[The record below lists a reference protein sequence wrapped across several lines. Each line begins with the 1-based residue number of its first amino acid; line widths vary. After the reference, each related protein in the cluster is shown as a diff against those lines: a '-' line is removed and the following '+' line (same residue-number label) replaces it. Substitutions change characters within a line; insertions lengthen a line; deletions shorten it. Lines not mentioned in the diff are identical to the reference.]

1 MNIRLII
8 TAIMLILAAA
18 FVSAQPGARIGKLNG
33 IVTID
38 NSDVAVQNATVTILQ
53 LRRSVQTDSK
63 GRYEFHELPEGHYDV
78 LAHLD
83 RVPDVVQSV
92 DVRNE
97 TALNFQLS
105 LTIVTEQVT
114 VSGSGSEEAISNAY
128 GSVAALSAVKI
139 GEANPITIGDA
150 LERLPGVAKR
160 SFGPGSGRPVIRGFD
175 GDRVLVLKDGLRIG
189 GIASQSGDE
198 VEPIDVLSLDRIEV
212 VKGPATLLFGSN
224 AIGGVVNGIST
235 NEVFLN
241 GLSGYLS
248 GFGGS
253 NNWQTGGGGG
263 LKYGFGDFML
273 FGSGTVQKANDYVT
287 PLGTVRNSFAKNGSY
302 SGGAGWFPRRGWIT
316 FSYGFDRQRYGIP
329 TDADELDLESLKS
342 RRYNFEVKGGIRG
355 LGGFIESGDFAVSYN
370 DYKNR
375 EFEFETDEN
384 VTELESLAT
393 NKNFNYR
400 ASFNH
405 RRIGRFAGTF
415 GSSGFTRDFVSLGE
429 EAPAPRTKQESLA
442 AFGLERIEFERV
454 GLQFGGRIEQNRYNP
469 EGALPTRNFV
479 GVSAS
484 VGARFRLSA
493 NGLLAANYQ
502 HSFRAPALEELFNF
516 GPHPGLLVF
525 DIGDPNLTSERS
537 DGVDINFRYNRDRV
551 RIESGVYYYRITNF
565 VFQAFTGNTDDESN
579 LPIINYAQSDAR
591 YTGAEANLEAKFA
604 KRLWL
609 TGRIDYV
616 RADLTELNRPLPR
629 IPPIRAAVG
638 FDWHYDGLSIRP
650 EAIFAGKQDRIF
662 DYETQTPG
670 YAVFNINGSYSFVVN
685 RTAHV
690 VSFSA
695 FNLGDKLYRNHLSFI
710 KDIAPEI
717 GRGFRF
723 NYSMRF

>member
-1 MNIRLII
+1 
-8 TAIMLILAAA
+8 MLVSMSI
-18 FVSAQPGARIGKLNG
+18 SAQTEGKMGTLSG
-33 IVTID
+33 TVTLD
-38 NSDVAVQNATVTILQ
+38 NSGVAVQNATVTILN
-53 LRRSVQTDSK
+53 LRRSVQTNDEGK
-63 GRYEFHELPEGHYDV
+63 YKFVGLPEGRYDV

-97 TALNFQLS
+97 TTFNIRLF

-114 VSGSGSEEAISNAY
+114 VSGSGTEEAISNAY
-128 GSVAALSAVKI
+128 GSVAAVSAVKI
-139 GEANPITIGDA
+139 GEGNPLTIGDA
-150 LERLPGVAKR
+150 VDRLPGVAKR

-235 NEVFLN
+235 NEVFLE

-253 NNWQTGGGGG
+253 NNWQAGGGGG
-263 LKYGFGDFML
+263 LKYGFGEFMV
-273 FGSGTVQKANDYVT
+273 FGSGTVQKANGYVT
-287 PLGTVRNSFAKNGSY
+287 PIGTIRNSFAKNSSY
-302 SGGAGWFPRRGWIT
+302 SAGVGWFPHRGWIL

-329 TDADELDLESLKS
+329 TDADEIDLESLKS
-342 RRYNFEVKGGIRG
+342 RRYNFEIKGGLRG
-355 LGGFIESGDFAVSYN
+355 LGGFVESGDFAVSYN

-384 VTELESLAT
+384 VIELESLAT

-405 RRIGRFAGTF
+405 RRIGKFSGTF

-429 EAPAPRTKQESLA
+429 EAPAPRTKQQSFS
-442 AFGLERIEFERV
+442 AFGLERIEFERI
-454 GLQFGGRIEQNRYNP
+454 GLQFGGRIEQNQYNP

-516 GPHPGLLVF
+516 GRHPGLLVF

-537 DGVDINFRYNRDRV
+537 DGVDTNFRYNRDRI

-565 VFQAFTGNTDDESN
+565 VFQAFSGNTDDESN
-579 LPIINYAQSDAR
+579 LPIINYAQADAR
-591 YTGAEANLEAKFA
+591 YTGAEAGLEAGVA
-604 KRLWL
+604 KSLWF
-609 TGRIDYV
+609 TSRIDYV
-616 RADLTELNRPLPR
+616 RADLTELDRPLPR

-638 FDWHYDGLSIRP
+638 FDWHYGGLSVRP

-662 DYETQTPG
+662 DNETETPG
-670 YAVFNINGSYSFVVN
+670 YAVFNINGSYSFVAN

-690 VSFSA
+690 LSFSA